1 MEYGKTEVLTALP
14 VEGARQE
21 NNYALAMRSAHYVQV
36 RRRIFRQLVQSMLY
50 EGIVEGLK
58 SEPGNRWS
66 CEIQGVSESGEA
78 VAYICGGT
86 RHLTFDRLRM
96 DGQPLRRRIH
106 NSEAEA
112 DSLSLF
118 LLETAAGSGA
128 DEARTLHFIQELEQT
143 LINDTLAQY
152 ERHQVAIPI
161 HQQPYEDWESLI
173 MDGHP
178 YHPSYKS
185 RIGFNVSDHW
195 AYGPEFAKPI
205 EPLWVAVQ
213 REFARTS
220 SSATRQNAHSSQTDL
235 NEWISTQLDEGS
247 RSRFAAYFKQAGVDA
262 DSYVLLPVH
271 PWQWHNKLTSVFA
284 APIREGKIMLLGTAG
299 ELYTAQQ
306 SIRTLANRTAPHK
319 AYIKL
324 ALSILNTSTGR
335 ILAPHTVENAPA
347 ITDWLQGLAAEDSYL
362 REQLRVILL
371 GEVAGAAYVDA
382 DIPAALQPQS
392 YGVLAC
398 IWRESLHP
406 LLLPEESA
414 VPFNALCATDLD
426 GAPIIDPWIKQH
438 GAENWLTKLLNASV
452 RPIIHFLFAHGIAL
466 ESHAQN
472 MVLIH
477 QAGLPQ
483 RVALKD
489 FHDGIRFMKAALV
502 QPDKCPQLVQVP
514 EYHQRVN
521 RNSFLETDDPAA
533 VRDFVHDAFFFIN
546 LGELALF
553 MEEHYGFA
561 EEKFWQL
568 AKRIIVEYQQQFPE
582 HAERFERFSLFDA
595 VIGVEQ
601 LTKRRLFP
609 DNELRIHQ
617 VRNPLADH

>member
-1 MEYGKTEVLTALP
+1 MKNGQTEVLTATP
-14 VEGARQE
+14 KEGAMQE
-21 NNYALAMRSAHYVQV
+21 HHYALAMRSPHFVQV

-50 EGIVEGLK
+50 EGIVDGLK
-58 SEPGNRWS
+58 SEPDNRWS
-66 CEIQGVSESGEA
+66 CEIHGVSQSGEA
-78 VAYICGGT
+78 VAYICEGT

-96 DGQPLRRRIH
+96 DAQPLRRRM
-106 NSEAEA
+106 NDSEREA
-112 DSLSLF
+112 DSLALF

-152 ERHQVAIPI
+152 ERHQAAIPI

-195 AYGPEFAKPI
+195 AYGPEFAQPI
-205 EPLWVAVQ
+205 EPIWVAVQ
-213 REFARTS
+213 RKFARTS
-220 SSATRQNAHSSQTDL
+220 CSAKLKNASFSQMDL
-235 NEWISTQLDEGS
+235 NEWVSTQLDESS
-247 RSRFAAYFKQAGVDA
+247 RSKFAAYFKQAGIEA
-262 DSYVLLPVH
+262 SAYVLLPVH
-271 PWQWHNKLTSVFA
+271 PWQWNNKLTSVFA
-284 APIREGKIMLLGTAG
+284 AQIRAGEIKLLGTAG
-299 ELYTAQQ
+299 ERYTAQQ

-319 AYIKL
+319 AYVKL

-335 ILAPHTVENAPA
+335 ILAPHTVENAPL
-347 ITDWLQGLAAEDSYL
+347 ITDWLQGMAAEDSYL
-362 REQLRVILL
+362 RDHLRVILL
-371 GEVAGAAYVDA
+371 GEIAGTAYVNA
-382 DIPAALQPQS
+382 DIPAALQPQA

-414 VPFNALCATDLD
+414 VPFNALCTTDLN
-426 GAPIIDPWIKQH
+426 GEPIIDPWIKRH
-438 GAENWLTKLLNASV
+438 GAENWLTELLDASV
-452 RPIIHFLFAHGIAL
+452 RPIIHFLFAHGIAI

-472 MVLIH
+472 MILIH

-489 FHDGIRFMKAALV
+489 FHDGIRFMKAALA

-568 AKRIIVEYQQQFPE
+568 VKQIIVEYQQQFPE
-582 HAERFERFSLFDA
+582 YAEQFERFSLFDA

-617 VRNPLADH
+617 VRNPLANK

>member
-1 MEYGKTEVLTALP
+1 MENGQTEVLTAAS
-14 VEGARQE
+14 VEGMPE
-21 NNYALAMRSAHYVQV
+21 ESKYALAMRSSHFVQV

-50 EGIVEGLK
+50 EGIVGGLRL
-58 SEPGNRWS
+58 EPNHRWS

-78 VAYICGGT
+78 VVYICGGT

-96 DGQPLRRRIH
+96 DAQPLLRKMN

-112 DSLSLF
+112 DSLALF
-118 LLETAAGSGA
+118 LLETAARSGA

-152 ERHQVAIPI
+152 ERHQAAIPI
-161 HQQPYEDWESLI
+161 HQQSYEDWESLI

-185 RIGFNVSDHW
+185 RIGFNVSDHS
-195 AYGPEFAKPI
+195 AYGPEFAQPI
-205 EPLWVAVQ
+205 EPIWVAVQ
-213 REFARTS
+213 RKLARTS
-220 SSATRQNAHSSQTDL
+220 GSARLKNASFAQIDV
-235 NEWISTQLDEGS
+235 NEWIGTQLSEGS
-247 RSRFAAYFKQAGVDA
+247 RSKFAAYLTQLGVDRGA
-262 DSYVLLPVH
+262 YVLLPVH
-271 PWQWHNKLTSVFA
+271 PWQWSNKLTSVFA
-284 APIREGKIMLLGTAG
+284 AQIREGALIPLGTAD
-299 ELYTAQQ
+299 ERYTAQQ
-306 SIRTLANRTAPHK
+306 SIRTLANRTSPDK

-335 ILAPHTVENAPA
+335 ILAPHTVENAPL

-362 REQLRVILL
+362 RDQLRVILL
-371 GEVAGAAYVDA
+371 GEIAGAAYVNSG
-382 DIPAALQPQS
+382 IPAALQPQA

-406 LLLPEESA
+406 QLLPEESA
-414 VPFNALCATDLD
+414 VPFNALCATDLNS
-426 GAPIIDPWIKQH
+426 APIIDPWIKRH
-438 GAENWLTKLLNASV
+438 GAEKWLLGLLGASV
-452 RPIIHFLFAHGIAL
+452 RPIIHFLFAHGIAI

-477 QAGLPQ
+477 QAGMPQ

-489 FHDGIRFMKAALV
+489 FHDGIRFMKAALAE
-502 QPDKCPQLVQVP
+502 PDKCPQLVQVP

-553 MEEHYGFA
+553 MEQHYDFS
-561 EEKFWQL
+561 EVKFWQMV
-568 AKRIIVEYQQQFPE
+568 KQIILEYQQHFPE
-582 HAERFERFSLFDA
+582 HAEQFERFSLFDA

-609 DNELRIHQ
+609 DDELRIHQ
-617 VRNPLADH
+617 VRNPLADS